1 MKIQGFL
8 AAAIA
13 VLATSLPAQAQRAY
27 PEGAAPT
34 APLATT
40 DPFVRIYRISGVRD
54 NGGGNESGVAT
65 TFHCSSAST
74 VNESLRIVVRHF
86 DGDVAGSR
94 TFTLQPNRTA
104 TISTHFTRLFFEDA
118 VTSRGVVINSGSA
131 DILATSVNIYC
142 SAMIL
147 NAGSLSPDGIGLH
160 MVRFN
165 AIPGSQ
171 E

>member
-1 MKIQGFL
+1 MKSTALFVVTFALL
-8 AAAIA
+8 AA
-13 VLATSLPAQAQRAY
+13 TLPAQAQRAY

-54 NGGGNESGVAT
+54 NGAGNEAGVAT
-65 TFHCSSAST
+65 SFHCSSAST
-74 VNESLRIVVRHF
+74 ANESVRIVVRHF
-86 DGDVAGSR
+86 DGTVAGSR
-94 TFTLQPNRTA
+94 TFTLAPNRTV
-104 TISTHFTRLFFEDA
+104 TMSTHFTRLFFEDT
-118 VTSRGVVINSGSA
+118 VISRGIVINSGSA
-131 DILATSVNIYC
+131 DILATSVNIFC

-147 NAGSLSPDGIGLH
+147 NAGTASPEGIALH

-165 AIPGSQ
+165 AAAGSQ